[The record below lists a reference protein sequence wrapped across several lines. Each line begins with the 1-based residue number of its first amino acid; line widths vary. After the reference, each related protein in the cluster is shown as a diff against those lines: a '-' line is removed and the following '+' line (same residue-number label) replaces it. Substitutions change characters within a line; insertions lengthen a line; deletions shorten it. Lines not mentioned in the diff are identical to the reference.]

1 MKVVVLG
8 TRGIPDIMGGIETHC
23 QELYPRL
30 VERGADIVILG
41 RKAYTPQEEPYF
53 YKGVRVIPVYT
64 PKVSGFEAFVH
75 TFRCYRK
82 ALKLRPD
89 VIHLH
94 AIGPSA
100 IAPFFRLAGVKV
112 VYTHHGQDYNRAKW
126 GVLAKKILRLS
137 ERVGTMFSNRV
148 IVISEYLEKWLQEK
162 YNCKK
167 TALIHN
173 GVNVPARLS
182 DDVARKYLEKYGL
195 AGMRYVFA
203 LGRFVKEKGFHDLI
217 EAYKKANL
225 GDVKLVIA
233 GTADHESEY
242 SKELRDSAY
251 AVGAVLPGF
260 IHGEELQ
267 ALFENATQF
276 VIPSYH
282 EGLPIALLEA
292 LSYNLGVI
300 ASDIPANTEV
310 PLPRGCFFKT
320 GDVDELAKMLADS
333 INNPVQRNYRQIID
347 EYYNWDK
354 IADQTFEVYKGL
366 VQGK

>member
-30 VERGADIVILG
+30 VERGVEVVILG
-41 RKAYTPQEEPYF
+41 RKAYTPQAEPYS

-100 IAPFFRLAGVKV
+100 IAPFFRMAGIKV

-126 GVLAKKILRLS
+126 GGLAKAILRLS
-137 ERVGTMFSNRV
+137 ERLGTVFSNKV
-148 IVISEYLEKWLQEK
+148 IVISDYLEQWLQK
-162 YNCKK
+162 RYNCKK

-173 GVNVPARLS
+173 GVNVPVRLS
-182 DDVARKYLEKYGL
+182 ESVAQKYLEKYCLVGK
-195 AGMRYVFA
+195 RYVFA

-217 EAYKKANL
+217 AAYKKANL

-242 SKELRDSAY
+242 SKELREAAYSAG
-251 AVGAVLPGF
+251 VVLPGF

-267 ALFENATQF
+267 AVFENAELF
-276 VIPSYH
+276 AIPSYH
-282 EGLPIALLEA
+282 EGLPIVLLEA
-292 LSYNLGVI
+292 LSHNLNVV

-310 PLPRGCFFKT
+310 PLPRECFFKT
-320 GDVDELAKMLADS
+320 GDVDELAKKLS
-333 INNPVQRNYRQIID
+333 EFVNNPVQRNYRQIV
-347 EYYNWDK
+347 EECYNWDK
-354 IADQTFEVYKGL
+354 IADQTKEVYESL
-366 VQGK
+366 AHR